1 MKNSTAYYDE
11 EQELFEEEQERRD
24 KKARRKKVQRVIDR
38 IFGFILA
45 TGILFGV
52 SGLAVEYVLVKG
64 PSPALRNMFVNTML
78 ETRRFGF
85 IANVYLSEAE
95 IDAIKQAKQSTLTD
109 TTDTSLIKL
118 PGQSGTET
126 GGDNQTGPAQ
136 PDGTDGYGLVD
147 DDGDGI
153 IIEQVRKKGIN
164 VDGALVVHSTG
175 EALDAAEDFEQCFVI
190 GGASVYMQFFN
201 YLERVYV
208 TKIDTEPQS
217 DSFFPNLDRNPEWE
231 CVSQEPWEEEDG
243 IRYCFCTY
251 EKKFS
256 L

>member
-1 MKNSTAYYDE
+1 M
-11 EQELFEEEQERRD
+11 
-24 KKARRKKVQRVIDR
+24 
-38 IFGFILA
+38 
-45 TGILFGV
+45 
-52 SGLAVEYVLVKG
+52 
-64 PSPALRNMFVNTML
+64 
-78 ETRRFGF
+78 
-85 IANVYLSEAE
+85 
-95 IDAIKQAKQSTLTD
+95 DAIVAVYSDWGIGDGGTQPVVLKADRRHFRSLTD
-109 TTDTSLIKL
+109 GSAVIVGRKTLADF
-118 PGQSGTET
+118 PGGKPLANRFNIVVSRQ
-126 GGDNQTGPAQ
+126 
-136 PDGTDGYGLVD
+136 
-147 DDGDGI
+147 
-153 IIEQVRKKGIN
+153 GIN

-231 CVSQEPWEEEDG
+231 CVSQELWEEEDG

>member
-1 MKNSTAYYDE
+1 M
-11 EQELFEEEQERRD
+11 
-24 KKARRKKVQRVIDR
+24 
-38 IFGFILA
+38 
-45 TGILFGV
+45 
-52 SGLAVEYVLVKG
+52 
-64 PSPALRNMFVNTML
+64 
-78 ETRRFGF
+78 
-85 IANVYLSEAE
+85 
-95 IDAIKQAKQSTLTD
+95 DAIVAVYSDWGIGDGGTQPVVLKADRRHFRSLTD
-109 TTDTSLIKL
+109 GSAVIVGRKTLADF
-118 PGQSGTET
+118 PGGKPLANRFNIVVSRQGF
-126 GGDNQTGPAQ
+126 
-136 PDGTDGYGLVD
+136 
-147 DDGDGI
+147 
-153 IIEQVRKKGIN
+153 N

>member
-1 MKNSTAYYDE
+1 M
-11 EQELFEEEQERRD
+11 
-24 KKARRKKVQRVIDR
+24 
-38 IFGFILA
+38 
-45 TGILFGV
+45 
-52 SGLAVEYVLVKG
+52 
-64 PSPALRNMFVNTML
+64 
-78 ETRRFGF
+78 
-85 IANVYLSEAE
+85 
-95 IDAIKQAKQSTLTD
+95 DAIVAVYSDWGIGDGGTQPVVLKADRRHFRSLTD
-109 TTDTSLIKL
+109 GSAVIVGRKTLADF
-118 PGQSGTET
+118 PGGKPLANRFNIVVSRQ
-126 GGDNQTGPAQ
+126 
-136 PDGTDGYGLVD
+136 
-147 DDGDGI
+147 
-153 IIEQVRKKGIN
+153 GIN

-243 IRYCFCTY
+243 ISYCFCTY

>member
-1 MKNSTAYYDE
+1 M
-11 EQELFEEEQERRD
+11 
-24 KKARRKKVQRVIDR
+24 
-38 IFGFILA
+38 
-45 TGILFGV
+45 
-52 SGLAVEYVLVKG
+52 
-64 PSPALRNMFVNTML
+64 
-78 ETRRFGF
+78 
-85 IANVYLSEAE
+85 
-95 IDAIKQAKQSTLTD
+95 DAIVAVYSDWGIGDGGTQPVVLKADRRHFRSLTD
-109 TTDTSLIKL
+109 GSAVIVGHKTLADF
-118 PGQSGTET
+118 PGGKPLANRFNIVVSRQ
-126 GGDNQTGPAQ
+126 
-136 PDGTDGYGLVD
+136 
-147 DDGDGI
+147 
-153 IIEQVRKKGIN
+153 GIN

>member
-1 MKNSTAYYDE
+1 M
-11 EQELFEEEQERRD
+11 
-24 KKARRKKVQRVIDR
+24 
-38 IFGFILA
+38 
-45 TGILFGV
+45 
-52 SGLAVEYVLVKG
+52 
-64 PSPALRNMFVNTML
+64 
-78 ETRRFGF
+78 
-85 IANVYLSEAE
+85 
-95 IDAIKQAKQSTLTD
+95 DAIVAVYSDWGIGDGGTQPVVLKADRRHFRSLTD
-109 TTDTSLIKL
+109 GSAVIVGRKTLADF
-118 PGQSGTET
+118 PGGKPLANRFNIVVSRQ
-126 GGDNQTGPAQ
+126 
-136 PDGTDGYGLVD
+136 
-147 DDGDGI
+147 
-153 IIEQVRKKGIN
+153 GIN

-190 GGASVYMQFFN
+190 GGASVYMQFLN

>member
-1 MKNSTAYYDE
+1 M
-11 EQELFEEEQERRD
+11 
-24 KKARRKKVQRVIDR
+24 
-38 IFGFILA
+38 
-45 TGILFGV
+45 
-52 SGLAVEYVLVKG
+52 
-64 PSPALRNMFVNTML
+64 
-78 ETRRFGF
+78 
-85 IANVYLSEAE
+85 
-95 IDAIKQAKQSTLTD
+95 DAIVAVYSDWGIGDGGTQPVVLKADRRHFRSLTD
-109 TTDTSLIKL
+109 GSAVIVGRKTLADF
-118 PGQSGTET
+118 PGGKPLANRFNIVVSRQ
-126 GGDNQTGPAQ
+126 
-136 PDGTDGYGLVD
+136 
-147 DDGDGI
+147 
-153 IIEQVRKKGIN
+153 GIN

-175 EALDAAEDFEQCFVI
+175 EALDAAEDFEQCVVI

>member
-1 MKNSTAYYDE
+1 M
-11 EQELFEEEQERRD
+11 
-24 KKARRKKVQRVIDR
+24 
-38 IFGFILA
+38 
-45 TGILFGV
+45 
-52 SGLAVEYVLVKG
+52 
-64 PSPALRNMFVNTML
+64 
-78 ETRRFGF
+78 
-85 IANVYLSEAE
+85 
-95 IDAIKQAKQSTLTD
+95 DAIVAVYSDWGIGDGGTQPVVLKADRRHFRSLTD
-109 TTDTSLIKL
+109 GSAVIVGRKTLADF
-118 PGQSGTET
+118 PGGKPLANRFNIVVSRQ
-126 GGDNQTGPAQ
+126 
-136 PDGTDGYGLVD
+136 
-147 DDGDGI
+147 
-153 IIEQVRKKGIN
+153 GIN

-208 TKIDTEPQS
+208 TKIDPEPQS

>member
-1 MKNSTAYYDE
+1 MGGRAV
-11 EQELFEEEQERRD
+11 ELID
-24 KKARRKKVQRVIDR
+24 KGDLKARRGIGDGGTQPVVLKADR
-38 IFGFILA
+38 RHF
-45 TGILFGV
+45 
-52 SGLAVEYVLVKG
+52 
-64 PSPALRNMFVNTML
+64 R
-78 ETRRFGF
+78 
-85 IANVYLSEAE
+85 
-95 IDAIKQAKQSTLTD
+95 
-109 TTDTSLIKL
+109 SL
-118 PGQSGTET
+118 
-126 GGDNQTGPAQ
+126 
-136 PDGTDGYGLVD
+136 PDGSAVIVG
-147 DDGDGI
+147 
-153 IIEQVRKKGIN
+153 RKTLADFPGGKPLANRFNIVVSRQGIN

>member
-1 MKNSTAYYDE
+1 M
-11 EQELFEEEQERRD
+11 
-24 KKARRKKVQRVIDR
+24 
-38 IFGFILA
+38 
-45 TGILFGV
+45 
-52 SGLAVEYVLVKG
+52 
-64 PSPALRNMFVNTML
+64 
-78 ETRRFGF
+78 
-85 IANVYLSEAE
+85 
-95 IDAIKQAKQSTLTD
+95 DAIVAVYSDWGIGDGGTQPVVLKADRRHFRSLTD
-109 TTDTSLIKL
+109 GSAVIVGRKTLADF
-118 PGQSGTET
+118 PGGKPLANRFNIVVSRQ
-126 GGDNQTGPAQ
+126 
-136 PDGTDGYGLVD
+136 
-147 DDGDGI
+147 
-153 IIEQVRKKGIN
+153 GIN

-217 DSFFPNLDRNPEWE
+217 NSFFPNLDRNPEWE

>member
-1 MKNSTAYYDE
+1 M
-11 EQELFEEEQERRD
+11 
-24 KKARRKKVQRVIDR
+24 
-38 IFGFILA
+38 
-45 TGILFGV
+45 
-52 SGLAVEYVLVKG
+52 
-64 PSPALRNMFVNTML
+64 
-78 ETRRFGF
+78 
-85 IANVYLSEAE
+85 
-95 IDAIKQAKQSTLTD
+95 DAIVAVYSDWGIGDGGTQPVVLKADRRHFRSLTD
-109 TTDTSLIKL
+109 GSAVIVGRKTLADF
-118 PGQSGTET
+118 PGGKPLANRFNIVVSRQ
-126 GGDNQTGPAQ
+126 
-136 PDGTDGYGLVD
+136 
-147 DDGDGI
+147 
-153 IIEQVRKKGIN
+153 GIN
-164 VDGALVVHSTG
+164 VDGALVVHSAG

-208 TKIDTEPQS
+208 TKIDIEPQS

>member
-1 MKNSTAYYDE
+1 M
-11 EQELFEEEQERRD
+11 
-24 KKARRKKVQRVIDR
+24 
-38 IFGFILA
+38 
-45 TGILFGV
+45 
-52 SGLAVEYVLVKG
+52 
-64 PSPALRNMFVNTML
+64 
-78 ETRRFGF
+78 
-85 IANVYLSEAE
+85 
-95 IDAIKQAKQSTLTD
+95 DAIVAVYSDWGIGDGGTQPVVLKADRRHFRSLTD
-109 TTDTSLIKL
+109 GSAVIVGRKTLADF
-118 PGQSGTET
+118 PGGKPLANRFNIVVSRQ
-126 GGDNQTGPAQ
+126 
-136 PDGTDGYGLVD
+136 
-147 DDGDGI
+147 
-153 IIEQVRKKGIN
+153 GIN

-201 YLERVYV
+201 YLERIYV

>member
-1 MKNSTAYYDE
+1 M
-11 EQELFEEEQERRD
+11 
-24 KKARRKKVQRVIDR
+24 
-38 IFGFILA
+38 
-45 TGILFGV
+45 
-52 SGLAVEYVLVKG
+52 
-64 PSPALRNMFVNTML
+64 
-78 ETRRFGF
+78 
-85 IANVYLSEAE
+85 
-95 IDAIKQAKQSTLTD
+95 DAIVAVYSDWGIGDGGTQPVVLKADRRHFRSLTD
-109 TTDTSLIKL
+109 GSAVIVGRKTLADF
-118 PGQSGTET
+118 PGGKPLANRFNIVVSRQ
-126 GGDNQTGPAQ
+126 
-136 PDGTDGYGLVD
+136 
-147 DDGDGI
+147 
-153 IIEQVRKKGIN
+153 GIN

-231 CVSQEPWEEEDG
+231 CVSQDPWEEEDG

>member
-1 MKNSTAYYDE
+1 M
-11 EQELFEEEQERRD
+11 
-24 KKARRKKVQRVIDR
+24 
-38 IFGFILA
+38 
-45 TGILFGV
+45 
-52 SGLAVEYVLVKG
+52 
-64 PSPALRNMFVNTML
+64 
-78 ETRRFGF
+78 
-85 IANVYLSEAE
+85 
-95 IDAIKQAKQSTLTD
+95 DAIVAVYSDWGIGDGGTRPVVLKADRRHFRSLTD
-109 TTDTSLIKL
+109 GSAVIVGRKTLADF
-118 PGQSGTET
+118 PGGKPLANRFNIVVSRQ
-126 GGDNQTGPAQ
+126 
-136 PDGTDGYGLVD
+136 
-147 DDGDGI
+147 
-153 IIEQVRKKGIN
+153 GIN

>member
-1 MKNSTAYYDE
+1 M
-11 EQELFEEEQERRD
+11 
-24 KKARRKKVQRVIDR
+24 
-38 IFGFILA
+38 
-45 TGILFGV
+45 
-52 SGLAVEYVLVKG
+52 
-64 PSPALRNMFVNTML
+64 
-78 ETRRFGF
+78 
-85 IANVYLSEAE
+85 
-95 IDAIKQAKQSTLTD
+95 DAIVAVYSDWGIGDGGTQPVVLKADRRHFRSLTD
-109 TTDTSLIKL
+109 GSAVIVGRKTLADF
-118 PGQSGTET
+118 PGGKPLASRFNIVVSRQ
-126 GGDNQTGPAQ
+126 
-136 PDGTDGYGLVD
+136 
-147 DDGDGI
+147 
-153 IIEQVRKKGIN
+153 GIN

>member
-1 MKNSTAYYDE
+1 M
-11 EQELFEEEQERRD
+11 
-24 KKARRKKVQRVIDR
+24 
-38 IFGFILA
+38 
-45 TGILFGV
+45 
-52 SGLAVEYVLVKG
+52 
-64 PSPALRNMFVNTML
+64 
-78 ETRRFGF
+78 
-85 IANVYLSEAE
+85 
-95 IDAIKQAKQSTLTD
+95 DAIVAVYSDWGIGDGGTQPVVLKADRRHFRSLTD
-109 TTDTSLIKL
+109 GSAVIVGRKTLADF
-118 PGQSGTET
+118 PGGKPLANRFNIVVSRQ
-126 GGDNQTGPAQ
+126 D
-136 PDGTDGYGLVD
+136 
-147 DDGDGI
+147 
-153 IIEQVRKKGIN
+153 IN

>member
-1 MKNSTAYYDE
+1 M
-11 EQELFEEEQERRD
+11 
-24 KKARRKKVQRVIDR
+24 
-38 IFGFILA
+38 
-45 TGILFGV
+45 
-52 SGLAVEYVLVKG
+52 
-64 PSPALRNMFVNTML
+64 
-78 ETRRFGF
+78 
-85 IANVYLSEAE
+85 
-95 IDAIKQAKQSTLTD
+95 DAIVAVYSDWGIGDGGTQPVVLKADRRHFRSLTD
-109 TTDTSLIKL
+109 GSAVIVGRKTLADF
-118 PGQSGTET
+118 PGGKPLANRFNIVVSRQ
-126 GGDNQTGPAQ
+126 
-136 PDGTDGYGLVD
+136 
-147 DDGDGI
+147 
-153 IIEQVRKKGIN
+153 GIN

-243 IRYCFCTY
+243 IRCFCTY

>member
-1 MKNSTAYYDE
+1 M
-11 EQELFEEEQERRD
+11 
-24 KKARRKKVQRVIDR
+24 
-38 IFGFILA
+38 
-45 TGILFGV
+45 
-52 SGLAVEYVLVKG
+52 
-64 PSPALRNMFVNTML
+64 
-78 ETRRFGF
+78 
-85 IANVYLSEAE
+85 
-95 IDAIKQAKQSTLTD
+95 DAIVAVYSDWGIGDGGTQPVVLKADRRHFRSLTD
-109 TTDTSLIKL
+109 GSAVIVGRKTLADF
-118 PGQSGTET
+118 PGGKPLANRFNIVVSRQ
-126 GGDNQTGPAQ
+126 
-136 PDGTDGYGLVD
+136 
-147 DDGDGI
+147 
-153 IIEQVRKKGIN
+153 GIN

-201 YLERVYV
+201 YLERLYV

>member
-1 MKNSTAYYDE
+1 MEAIVAVYSDWGIGDGGTQPVVLKAD
-11 EQELFEEEQERRD
+11 RRHF
-24 KKARRKKVQRVIDR
+24 R
-38 IFGFILA
+38 
-45 TGILFGV
+45 
-52 SGLAVEYVLVKG
+52 S
-64 PSPALRNMFVNTML
+64 
-78 ETRRFGF
+78 
-85 IANVYLSEAE
+85 
-95 IDAIKQAKQSTLTD
+95 LTD
-109 TTDTSLIKL
+109 GSAVIVGRKTLADF
-118 PGQSGTET
+118 PGGKPLANRFNIVVSRQ
-126 GGDNQTGPAQ
+126 
-136 PDGTDGYGLVD
+136 
-147 DDGDGI
+147 
-153 IIEQVRKKGIN
+153 GIN

>member
-1 MKNSTAYYDE
+1 M
-11 EQELFEEEQERRD
+11 
-24 KKARRKKVQRVIDR
+24 
-38 IFGFILA
+38 
-45 TGILFGV
+45 
-52 SGLAVEYVLVKG
+52 
-64 PSPALRNMFVNTML
+64 
-78 ETRRFGF
+78 
-85 IANVYLSEAE
+85 
-95 IDAIKQAKQSTLTD
+95 DAIVAVYSDWGIGDGGTQPVVLKADRRHFRSLTD
-109 TTDTSLIKL
+109 GSAVIVGRKTLADF
-118 PGQSGTET
+118 PGGKPLANRFNIVVSRQS
-126 GGDNQTGPAQ
+126 
-136 PDGTDGYGLVD
+136 
-147 DDGDGI
+147 
-153 IIEQVRKKGIN
+153 IN

-231 CVSQEPWEEEDG
+231 CVSQDPWEEEDG

>member
-1 MKNSTAYYDE
+1 M
-11 EQELFEEEQERRD
+11 
-24 KKARRKKVQRVIDR
+24 
-38 IFGFILA
+38 
-45 TGILFGV
+45 
-52 SGLAVEYVLVKG
+52 
-64 PSPALRNMFVNTML
+64 
-78 ETRRFGF
+78 
-85 IANVYLSEAE
+85 
-95 IDAIKQAKQSTLTD
+95 DAIVAVYSDWGIGDGGTQPVVLKADRRHFRSLTD
-109 TTDTSLIKL
+109 GSAVIVGRKTLADF
-118 PGQSGTET
+118 PGGKPLA
-126 GGDNQTGPAQ
+126 NRFN
-136 PDGTDGYGLVD
+136 
-147 DDGDGI
+147 I
-153 IIEQVRKKGIN
+153 IVSRQGIN